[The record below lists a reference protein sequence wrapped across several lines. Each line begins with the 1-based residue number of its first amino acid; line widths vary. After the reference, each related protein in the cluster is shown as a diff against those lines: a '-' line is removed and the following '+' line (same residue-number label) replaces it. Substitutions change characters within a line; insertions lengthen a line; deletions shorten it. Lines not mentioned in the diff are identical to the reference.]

1 MKISPYVYIVIGVSL
16 ALVVLSFGL
25 FHFYLPNMKNA
36 EYQRQLAEKRQE
48 IVDQA
53 KRAEKRVEEALRL
66 RQEKTEQWRRI
77 VAAHTPPA
85 SVAAGG
91 IDVSV
96 NPWQLAID
104 ARKFR
109 NSVQAAVNRQLKS
122 GGVKV
127 INGPLVPFPEAHSTG
142 LLASYFNFP
151 AIPFPVVIFDL
162 GTVTV
167 QGTYEQISANVR
179 AWRNMPGYLA
189 VVDGLAFTGTS
200 PVLTGTYQLTLVGYI
215 RGQKLFGSVNEAGAG
230 GAGAG
235 FGGGAGAPGPMGFG
249 AMFGPPGAGMGGPP
263 GGVPMGPPA
272 GVAGPSGPGGGKPP
286 APSAAPSR

>member
-36 EYQRQLAEKRQE
+36 EYQRQLADQREE
-48 IVDQA
+48 IVGQA
-53 KRAEKRVEEALRL
+53 KRAEERVKEALRL
-66 RQEKTEQWRRI
+66 REERTQQWSRI

-91 IDVSV
+91 IDISV

-109 NSVQAAVNRQLKS
+109 NSVQAAVNRQLKK

-167 QGTYEQISANVR
+167 QGTYEQICANVR

-189 VVDGLAFTGTS
+189 VVDGLAFTGTT

-215 RGQKLFGSVNEAGAG
+215 RGQKLFGSVNESG
-230 GAGAG
+230 GATTTGGG
-235 FGGGAGAPGPMGFG
+235 FGGPTGFG

-272 GVAGPSGPGGGKPP
+272 GMSGPSAAGGAKPP

>member
-1 MKISPYVYIVIGVSL
+1 MKISPYVFIVIGVSL
-16 ALVVLSFGL
+16 ALVVLSFGV

-36 EYQRQLAEKRQE
+36 QYQKELADKRQQ

-53 KRAEKRVEEALRL
+53 KRAERRVEDALKL
-66 RQEKTEQWRRI
+66 REEKTSEWRRI
-77 VAAHTPPA
+77 VAARTPPA

-91 IDVSV
+91 IDISV

-109 NSVQAAVNRQLKS
+109 NSVQEAVNRQVKR

-127 INGPLVPFPEAHSTG
+127 ISGPLVPFPEPHSTG

-167 QGTYEQISANVR
+167 QGTYEQITANVR

-200 PVLTGTYQLTLVGYI
+200 PILTGTYQLTLVGYI
-215 RGQKLFGSVNEAGAG
+215 RGQQLFGNVNEAGG
-230 GAGAG
+230 TGTGG
-235 FGGGAGAPGPMGFG
+235 FGGGSVGGPPTGFG

-263 GGVPMGPPA
+263 GGIPMGPPSGLTGGA
-272 GVAGPSGPGGGKPP
+272 VAGGERPP